1 MQIGNILYVC
11 QRLCNSKDIVVAS
24 KLASWL
30 SSFDTESRNNERIKN
45 KCQHFGIYCHT
56 MSSRQQNIYYV
67 YVDSRALYVC
77 VCLLARIYIWL
88 CGIFFSSW
96 RNLLF
101 NGKGKIRCV
110 YFNSYYRHTYHC
122 IYTCV
127 YIHISHCIHTHLC
140 LRY

>member
-88 CGIFFSSW
+88 CGIFFFHPGVIYC
-96 RNLLF
+96 LMVKVKLGAF
-101 NGKGKIRCV
+101 TLIAIIDI
-110 YFNSYYRHTYHC
+110 HT
-122 IYTCV
+122 IV
-127 YIHISHCIHTHLC
+127 YIHVYTYIYRIVYILI
-140 LRY
+140 YA